1 MGNKGQHKVAHDWKD
16 AHNRIESTLKVAEV
30 KENAVL

>member
-1 MGNKGQHKVAHDWKD
+1 MGNKGQHKLPHDSKD
-16 AHNRIESTLKVAEV
+16 DHNRIESSLKVAEV